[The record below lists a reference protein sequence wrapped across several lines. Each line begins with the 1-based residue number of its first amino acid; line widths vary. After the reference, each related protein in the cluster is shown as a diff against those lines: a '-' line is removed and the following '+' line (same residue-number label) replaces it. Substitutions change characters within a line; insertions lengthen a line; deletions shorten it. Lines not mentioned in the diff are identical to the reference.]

1 MTNLNDYRESVFK
14 LLPQLNYL
22 DGYDMEDREA
32 SDSDGEVDGDGI
44 YDDEDEGEEAGLSV
58 RKLPLAP
65 PQRRTTATF
74 ALQRERRR
82 KTRTEKRRTSTKRR
96 TTRKMK
102 RRWKERRT
110 MMRSAEKMR

>member
-1 MTNLNDYRESVFK
+1 MFK

-44 YDDEDEGEEAGLSV
+44 YDDEDEGKEPGFSV
-58 RKLPLAP
+58 RKLTLAP
-65 PQRRTTATF
+65 PQQRTTVTF
-74 ALQRERRR
+74 ALQRERRK
-82 KTRTEKRRTSTKRR
+82 KTRTEKRRILMKKRM
-96 TTRKMK
+96 TRKTK